1 MAVGY
6 ITESKIMGKVEEVR
20 LIKQRLSFRRSAP
33 GDWQQSF
40 HSGGWGEFAQVRRER
55 DYAREFSIAGEEE
68 EEERASKSV
77 VCMGREA
84 SKRGERRR

>member
-1 MAVGY
+1 MFSCVLAVGY

-55 DYAREFSIAGEEE
+55 DYAREFSIAE

-77 VCMGREA
+77 ICMGREA
-84 SKRGERRR
+84 SKRGER